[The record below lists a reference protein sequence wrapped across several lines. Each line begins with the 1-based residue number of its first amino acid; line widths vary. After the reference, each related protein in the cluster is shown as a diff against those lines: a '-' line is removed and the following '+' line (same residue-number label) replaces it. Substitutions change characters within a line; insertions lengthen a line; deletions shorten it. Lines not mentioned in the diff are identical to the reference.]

1 MKLSVVEGVEEVVV
15 EGVEEVVVVAVDV
28 GDTIET
34 TLTMKVLS
42 ITPWHPVEE
51 MKGKEVLKG
60 DLLEDLVA
68 LIVVVTE
75 VVSTM
80 RRAEM
85 ENAHVEPMNAE
96 VGQGTG
102 KCSFYFCV

>member
-1 MKLSVVEGVEEVVV
+1 MKLSVVEGVEEVVA
-15 EGVEEVVVVAVDV
+15 VAVDV

-34 TLTMKVLS
+34 TLAMKMLS
-42 ITPWHPVEE
+42 TTPEHLVEE
-51 MKGKEVLKG
+51 MKEKEFLKG
-60 DLLEDLVA
+60 DLLGDLVA
-68 LIVVVTE
+68 LIVVVVE

-85 ENAHVEPMNAE
+85 ENALVEPMNAE

-102 KCSFYFCV
+102 KCSFNFCV